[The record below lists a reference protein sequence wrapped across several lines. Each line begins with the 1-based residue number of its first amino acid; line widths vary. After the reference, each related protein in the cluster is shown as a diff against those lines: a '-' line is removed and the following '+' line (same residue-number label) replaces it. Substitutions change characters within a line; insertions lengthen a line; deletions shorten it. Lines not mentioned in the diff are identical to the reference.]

1 MWLPRTAK
9 AVLDSVL
16 VQREDYS
23 RGDKPFSLCAALT
36 TTEAAAPSTSHILE
50 GTWVH
55 PLPAKERPQEVE
67 EEGRE
72 YNKMRTRT
80 I

>member
-50 GTWVH
+50 GT
-55 PLPAKERPQEVE
+55 KERPQEAE